1 MFSPGGGRSFAG
13 DGLDHE
19 IALVALFTVELDHGA
34 RSHPQARQRLMNIRM
49 VKPDLA
55 AAVENYLINAASS
68 GRINRP
74 LSDEELKQLDKW
86 VRNNTVAAFGPV
98 REVWAELGNHSGMI

>member
-1 MFSPGGGRSFAG
+1 MRARVLQVV
-13 DGLDHE
+13 LD
-19 IALVALFTVELDHGA
+19 
-34 RSHPQARQRLMNIRM
+34 PQARQRLMNVRL

-74 LSDEELKQLDKW
+74 LSDEELKQLLLRIQQPKRDFKID
-86 VRNNTVAAFGPV
+86 R
-98 REVWAELGNHSGMI
+98 R

>member
-1 MFSPGGGRSFAG
+1 MRQRVLQVV
-13 DGLDHE
+13 LD
-19 IALVALFTVELDHGA
+19 
-34 RSHPQARQRLMNIRM
+34 PQARQRLMNIRL

-74 LSDEELKQLDKW
+74 LTDEELKQLLLRIQQPKKDFKIE
-86 VRNNTVAAFGPV
+86 R
-98 REVWAELGNHSGMI
+98 R